1 MFCPF
6 SEVLQKGFWLGSG
19 PLLKGNS
26 LKVLMSQ
33 LLHLQ
38 IGLKASL
45 TTRKYSFGWDRWR
58 TWARSKVGIAVFP
71 AHLLHISLYL
81 THLCRE
87 AERKGTSVAVL
98 ESAMYSIRWAH
109 QLAGLDGCPTDHPF
123 VKSTLEGARRRLA
136 RPVQPKDPLRLETV
150 REIAPRYS
158 ASDRLADIRFLA
170 IFLIGYAG
178 CFRIGEILAFT
189 MDYSPR
195 LLPIA
200 CLFI

>member
-6 SEVLQKGFWLGSG
+6 SEVLQQGFWLGSG

-45 TTRKYSFGWDRWR
+45 TTRKYSLGWGRWR
-58 TWARSKVGIAVFP
+58 TWARSKVGVAVFP
-71 AHLLHISLYL
+71 AHPLHISLYL

-98 ESAMYSIRWAH
+98 ESAMYSIRWTH
-109 QLAGLDGCPTDHPF
+109 QLAGLDACPTDHPF

-136 RPVQPKDPLRLETV
+136 RPVQPKDPLRLET
-150 REIAPRYS
+150 
-158 ASDRLADIRFLA
+158 
-170 IFLIGYAG
+170 GK
-178 CFRIGEILAFT
+178 
-189 MDYSPR
+189 
-195 LLPIA
+195 
-200 CLFI
+200 

>member
-6 SEVLQKGFWLGSG
+6 SEVLQQGFWLGLG

-26 LKVLMSQ
+26 FKVLMSQ

-45 TTRKYSFGWDRWR
+45 TTRKYSLGWGRWR
-58 TWARSKVGIAVFP
+58 TWARSKVGVAVFS
-71 AHLLHISLYL
+71 AHPLLISLYL

-109 QLAGLDGCPTDHPF
+109 QLAGLDACPTDHPF
-123 VKSTLEGARRRLA
+123 VKSTLEAC
-136 RPVQPKDPLRLETV
+136 ETC
-150 REIAPRYS
+150 S
-158 ASDRLADIRFLA
+158 
-170 IFLIGYAG
+170 
-178 CFRIGEILAFT
+178 T
-189 MDYSPR
+189 
-195 LLPIA
+195 
-200 CLFI
+200 